1 MNHGYFHRELPE
13 ALADLTDLAF
23 DLRWNNCPA
32 ARHLWSRFDPGIWER
47 TENPF
52 LVLQSAHQDQIDAAA
67 NDEPLLRELQDWQ
80 NEVGEYYSSEPEFRS
95 LDPDHV
101 LKTVAYFSME
111 FGLSESLPIYSGGL
125 GMLAGDHLKTA
136 SDLGVPLVGI
146 GLLYQ
151 QGYFRQVIGDSG
163 EQVEA
168 YPFNDPGS
176 LPVRP
181 VAEPDGQWLRVKL
194 PLPGRSLYLRVWEAR
209 VGRVR
214 LLLLDS
220 NDSMNTAWDRGI
232 TAQLYDAGRDK
243 RLLQEIVLGVG
254 GWRLIEQLGLDVDV
268 CHLNEGHA
276 AFAVLARAAAFSQK
290 HGVLLRQAFTATRA
304 GNVFTTHTPVEAAFD
319 RFDAQLLARYARS
332 FLDEVGLPLDELLAL
347 GRQNPDDTSE
357 PFNMAW
363 LAMHGCCHVNAVSR
377 LHGEVSRSL
386 FSSLFPRWPQNE
398 VPVRAITNGVHVPTW
413 ASRRAAKLWGDETGN
428 HLWLDGLQHV
438 ADRILALPPEDIW
451 SFRTV
456 QRQALLEHVW
466 IRYAEQIESDAA
478 TKGGT
483 VPDPDAML
491 DPNVLTIGFARR
503 FATYKRATLLLSD
516 PERLKRLLLDEH
528 RPVQL
533 VVAGK
538 AHPNDGFGKDLV
550 RQMTQFLSQ
559 PELRGRAIFLED
571 YDMVLG
577 QHLVAGV
584 DVWLNT
590 PLRPNEAC
598 GTSGMKVLV
607 NGGLNVSVLD
617 GWWDEAVDV
626 DEPDAGDKAS
636 LRPGWIV
643 GSREPG
649 SVDEVNR
656 RDAAS
661 LFDVLENEVIPE
673 FYDRDADGIPHRWID
688 RVKASMA
695 QLTPQFSATRMLHE
709 YVEHAYLPA
718 ARAYSARAAD
728 GAKLAADVRK
738 WIDHVKTHWGHVR
751 IGQVRRCE
759 NGDERSVSVDC
770 WLDDIP
776 PEFVRVELYAESQG
790 STPTSIIELS
800 RSDSLPGAV
809 NGFRFAG
816 SIPGTRPLND
826 YTARIRPQH
835 PAAFVPIE
843 NDCILWEH

>member
-1 MNHGYFHRELPE
+1 MNYGYFSRQLPG
-13 ALADLTDLAF
+13 ALADLAELAF
-23 DLRWNNCPA
+23 DLRWNNCPV
-32 ARHLWSRFDPGIWER
+32 ARHLWSRFDPEMWSR

-52 LVLQSAHQDQIDAAA
+52 LVLQSARLERIDAEGSA
-67 NDEPLLRELQDWQ
+67 ETLLNELTEWRREVD
-80 NEVGEYYSSEPEFRS
+80 EYYSATPEFES
-95 LDPDHV
+95 LDPDHE
-101 LKTVAYFSME
+101 LKKVAYFSME

-151 QGYFRQVIGDSG
+151 QGYFRQVVGDTG
-163 EQVEA
+163 EQLEA

-181 VAEPDGQWLRVKL
+181 VAEKDGQWLRVRL
-194 PLPGRSLYLRVWEAR
+194 PLPGRTLYLRVWEAQ
-209 VGRVR
+209 VGRIR
-214 LLLLDS
+214 LYLLDS
-220 NDSMNTAWDRGI
+220 NDAMNTAWDRGI
-232 TAQLYDAGRDK
+232 TAQLYDAGRDN

-254 GWRLIEQLGLDVDV
+254 GWRLLERLGIDVDV

-276 AFAVLARAAAFSQK
+276 AFAVLARAAGFARD
-290 HGVLLRQAFTATRA
+290 HDVPLRVAFTATRA

-319 RFDAQLLARYARS
+319 RFDAQRLTRYAQP
-332 FLDEVGLPLDELLAL
+332 FLNEVGLPIEDLLLLGRRDPLDE
-347 GRQNPDDTSE
+347 TE

-363 LAMHGCCHVNAVSR
+363 LAMRGCSHVNGVSQ
-377 LHGEVSRSL
+377 LHGDVSRSL
-386 FSSLFPRWPQNE
+386 FSSIFPRWPERE

-413 ASRRAAKLWGDETGN
+413 ASHRAAQLWGDETGGN
-428 HLWLDGLQHV
+428 LWLDGLQHV
-438 ADRILALPPEDIW
+438 TDRIRAMTPETLW

-456 QRQALLEHVW
+456 QRQALLQHVW
-466 IRYAEQIESDAA
+466 VRSTDHVSSEPERDDA
-478 TKGGT
+478 TSSS
-483 VPDPDAML
+483 VML

-516 PERLKRLLLDEH
+516 PERLKRLLLDEQ

-533 VVAGK
+533 IVAGK
-538 AHPNDGFGKDLV
+538 AHPNDGFGKELV
-550 RQMTQFLSQ
+550 QQMTQFLSQ
-559 PELRGRAIFLED
+559 PELRGRAVFLED

-617 GWWDEAVDV
+617 GWWDEAVERD
-626 DEPDAGDKAS
+626 DLP

-643 GSREPG
+643 GTRELG
-649 SVDEVNR
+649 SVDEVRR

-661 LFDVLENEVIPE
+661 LFDVLEHEVIPE
-673 FYDRDADGIPHRWID
+673 FYDRDVDGIPHRWID
-688 RVKASMA
+688 RVKESMA
-695 QLTPQFSATRMLHE
+695 QLTPQFSATRMLHD
-709 YVEHAYLPA
+709 YIEHAYLPA
-718 ARAYSARAAD
+718 ARAYAARTADDAA
-728 GAKLAADVRK
+728 LATEVRQWSDRIK
-738 WIDHVKTHWGHVR
+738 AHWSHVR
-751 IGQVRRCE
+751 IGQVRSFD
-759 NGDERSVSVDC
+759 DEDARRVSVEV

-776 PEFVRVELYAESQG
+776 PDSVRVEFYSEPQSGGPASVVTFELAE
-790 STPTSIIELS
+790 E
-800 RSDSLPGAV
+800 LPGAI
-809 NGFRFAG
+809 NGFRFVG
-816 SIPGTRPLND
+816 QVPDDRPVSD
-826 YTARIRPQH
+826 YTVRIVPYH
-835 PAAFVPIE
+835 PASFVPIE